1 MFIFYPNGIVIFPL
15 RQLSGKPASTRASG
29 VKLFVAA
36 QRGGDAFPAVV
47 GELSTVAF
55 ICVFMCNRVKVVF
68 GLVGAGAPLP
78 RWPGTPTTRFSSG
91 VSFTI
96 HEQKS

>member
-1 MFIFYPNGIVIFPL
+1 MVRETSID
-15 RQLSGKPASTRASG
+15 SGERREVVCGRAE
-29 VKLFVAA
+29 
-36 QRGGDAFPAVV
+36 RGGDAFPAVV

-78 RWPGTPTTRFSSG
+78 RWPGTPTTLFSSG